1 MGSMK
6 KIRAKLVRRGGGI
19 SHITVSRRLSKEFNQ
34 KSYKPAKKTWLTA
47 AMKVKGLEFVSNHQH
62 WTAEQWGK
70 CFFLTNHLL
79 TVCGS
84 KEARP

>member
-1 MGSMK
+1 MGSIK

-19 SHITVSRRLSKEFNQ
+19 SHITVFRCLSKECNQ
-34 KSYKPAKKTWLTA
+34 KSYKPPKKTRLTA
-47 AMKVKGLEFVSNHQH
+47 VMKVKGLEFVGNHQH
-62 WTAEQWGK
+62 CTAEHWVK
-70 CFFLTNHLL
+70 VLFLTNHLL